1 MKLIRVLVDRPD
13 ADELRN
19 ALVDAGAASI
29 VLSEASAY
37 TSNPRT
43 EVVRGQSRMV
53 EFDRRLRLEVIAE
66 ERDVPRVVDAIRRMP
81 GVSSYLQV
89 LDADVIE
96 PEGVDVA
103 S

>member
-13 ADELRN
+13 VDALRS

-37 TSNPRT
+37 TTNPRT

-53 EFDRRLRLEVIAE
+53 EFDPRLRLEVIAE
-66 ERDVPRVVDAIRRMP
+66 ERDVAQVVDAIRRMP

-89 LDADVIE
+89 LDANFIE
-96 PEGVDVA
+96 PVVPDAA